1 MLDLVILN
9 KMMCNAKME
18 KNSKCQIKIVVGV
31 SYVAEQSDEADNR
44 FVFAY
49 TITITN
55 EGEAPAK
62 LISRH
67 WIITDAN
74 QYVQEVRGQGVVG
87 EQPTLQSGQSFEYTS
102 GTVLATQVGTMSGS
116 YQMVAEDGTQFDA
129 PIPQFVLSIPRILH

>member
-1 MLDLVILN
+1 
-9 KMMCNAKME
+9 ME

-129 PIPQFVLSIPRILH
+129 PIPQFVLSIPRTLH

>member
-1 MLDLVILN
+1 
-9 KMMCNAKME
+9 MCNTMME
-18 KNSKCQIKIVVGV
+18 KNEHYPIKIAVEVN
-31 SYVAEQSDEADNR
+31 YLPEQSDESDNR

-55 EGEAPAK
+55 ESNVTVK
-62 LISRH
+62 LVSRH

-87 EQPTLQSGQSFEYTS
+87 EQPVLHPGQSFEYTS

-116 YQMVAEDGTQFDA
+116 YQMVAEDGTKFDA
-129 PIPQFVLSIPRILH
+129 PIPQFVLSVPRVLH